1 MTGVPQKWAER
12 AIYDLDTARA
22 MLESRRYLY
31 VLFCCQQAVE
41 KMLKALIT
49 KRSQRLPPRLHQLV
63 RLAEK
68 AQVLISEKQSDFL
81 RELSAHYIQSR
92 YPEEVEDVLTQFSA
106 DQARQV
112 MEKTE
117 EMVRWLKSM
126 L

>member
-106 DQARQV
+106 EQARQV